1 MVKAYIE
8 TFHKYKYLL
17 QNLITRDFKVK
28 YRRSVLGIFWSLLN
42 PILMM
47 LILSAVFSG
56 LMGDRFDIVHYP
68 LHIMTGQTLFLFFN
82 EATSAANYSIVDSS
96 SLIKK
101 VYIPKY
107 LFPIEKVLFSFVN
120 LLFSLAALVI
130 MLLIYRVRFT
140 WSMLLFPV
148 PLFALLLFAMG
159 MGLVLS
165 ALCVFFRDLK
175 HLYSVI
181 VTAWMY
187 LTPIIYPIQAVENS
201 WVGGIVRLNPL
212 TSYVE
217 YFRHVVLYG
226 GLPTTSMNLV
236 CFGWGVGALVLG
248 AGLFYKTQDRFI
260 LHI

>member
-8 TFHKYKYLL
+8 TFNKYKYLL
-17 QNLITRDFKVK
+17 QNLISRDFKVK
-28 YRRSVLGIFWSLLN
+28 YRRSVLGVAWSLLN

-47 LILSAVFSG
+47 LILSAVFSR
-56 LMGDRFDIVHYP
+56 LMGSRFDEIHYP
-68 LHIMTGQTLFLFFN
+68 LHIMTGQVLFLFVN
-82 EATSAANYSIVDSS
+82 EATTAANYSIVDSAA
-96 SLIKK
+96 LIKK

-120 LLFSLAALVI
+120 MAFSLVALLV
-130 MLLIYRVRFT
+130 MLFIYRVPFT

-148 PLFALLLFAMG
+148 PLVAMLLFTL
-159 MGLVLS
+159 GLGLMLA

-181 VTAWMY
+181 TTAWMY
-187 LTPIIYPIQAVENS
+187 LTPIIYPLQTVEGS
-201 WVGGIVRLNPL
+201 WISVIVRLNPL
-212 TSYVE
+212 TSFIE

-226 GLPTTSMNLV
+226 SLPTLGMNLV
-236 CFGWGVGALVLG
+236 CFGWGIGFLAVGMV
-248 AGLFYKTQDRFI
+248 LFYKTQDRFI